1 MQTSLSFCKERD
13 NRVRLSETLA
23 ITLPKNLLLLTSALA
38 RFIQSFFKP
47 RHFRFYA
54 ADLTL
59 SADADVPLLLQG
71 EGQ

>member
-38 RFIQSFFKP
+38 RFIQSFQTTTLSV
-47 RHFRFYA
+47 YV